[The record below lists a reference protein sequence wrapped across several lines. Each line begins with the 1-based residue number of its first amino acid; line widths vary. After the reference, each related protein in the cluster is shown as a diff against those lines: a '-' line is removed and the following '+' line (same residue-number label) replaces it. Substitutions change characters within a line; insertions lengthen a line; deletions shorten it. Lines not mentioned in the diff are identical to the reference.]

1 MSMKMTEFERQL
13 YEHAARVETH
23 MVSPLDR
30 KTEVLTMTRNKKSSA
45 KMRICLIAIAAALLL
60 GTTAFAA
67 SGSGGWFSV
76 REKEYSS
83 LPTEQ
88 QFVEDVGHEPVLIE
102 YFENGYS
109 YSSGSVM
116 DNREIEGE
124 ELLEEGFKSAAFVYE
139 KDGDLLYF
147 NQEKSQS
154 PVNNFGSLYKS
165 VEGIE
170 LWYYSYTNK
179 LVPED
184 YEPTEADRAAEAS
197 GELIISYGPE
207 EISVIEVCSLSWVK
221 DGINYSLMQMDGKL
235 SPQELCQMAE
245 EIIIR

>member
-1 MSMKMTEFERQL
+1 MKMTEFERLL

-23 MVSPLDR
+23 MVSPLNK
-30 KTEVLTMTRNKKSSA
+30 KTEVLTLTRNKKSSA
-45 KMRICLIAIAAALLL
+45 KMRICLIAVAAAFLL
-60 GTTAFAA
+60 GTTAFAI
-67 SGSGGWFSV
+67 SDGGWFSF
-76 REKEYSS
+76 REKEYST

-88 QFVEDVGHEPVLIE
+88 QFAEDVGYEPVLIE
-102 YFENGYS
+102 CFENGYS

-124 ELLEEGFKSAAFVYE
+124 ELSEEGFKSAAFVYE
-139 KDGDLLYF
+139 KDGDLLFF
-147 NQEKSQS
+147 NQEKSNS

-184 YEPTEADRAAEAS
+184 YEPTEADKAAEES

-207 EISVIEVCSLSWVK
+207 EISVIEVCSLSWVD

-235 SPQELCQMAE
+235 SPQELCRMAE
-245 EIIIR
+245 EIITR

>member
-1 MSMKMTEFERQL
+1 MKMTEFERQL

-23 MVSPLDR
+23 MVSPLNR
-30 KTEVLTMTRNKKSSA
+30 KTEVLTLTRNKKSSA
-45 KMRICLIAIAAALLL
+45 KMRICLIAIAAAFLL
-60 GTTAFAA
+60 GTTAFAI
-67 SGSGGWFSV
+67 SDGGWFSF
-76 REKEYSS
+76 REKEYST
-83 LPTEQ
+83 LPTQQ
-88 QFVEDVGHEPVLIE
+88 QFAEDVGYEPVLIE
-102 YFENGYS
+102 CFENGYS

-124 ELLEEGFKSAAFVYE
+124 ELSEEGFKSAAFVYE
-139 KDGDLLYF
+139 KDGDLLFF
-147 NQEKSQS
+147 NQEKSNS

-179 LVPED
+179 LVPAD
-184 YEPTEADRAAEAS
+184 YEPTEEDKAAEAS

-207 EISVIEVCSLSWVK
+207 EISVIEVCSLSWVN

-235 SPQELCQMAE
+235 SPQELCRMAE
-245 EIIIR
+245 EIITR

>member
-1 MSMKMTEFERQL
+1 MKMTEFERQL

-23 MVSPLDR
+23 MVSPLNR
-30 KTEVLTMTRNKKSSA
+30 KTEVLTLTRNKKSSA
-45 KMRICLIAIAAALLL
+45 KMRICLIAIAAAFLL
-60 GTTAFAA
+60 GTTAFAI
-67 SGSGGWFSV
+67 SDGGWFSF
-76 REKEYSS
+76 REKEYST
-83 LPTEQ
+83 LPTQQ
-88 QFVEDVGHEPVLIE
+88 QFAEDVGYEPVLIE
-102 YFENGYS
+102 CFENGYS

-124 ELLEEGFKSAAFVYE
+124 ELSEEGFKSAAFVYE
-139 KDGDLLYF
+139 KDGDLLFF
-147 NQEKSQS
+147 NQEKSNS

-179 LVPED
+179 LVPAD
-184 YEPTEADRAAEAS
+184 YEPTEADKAAEES

-207 EISVIEVCSLSWVK
+207 EISVIEVCSLSWVN

-235 SPQELCQMAE
+235 SPQELCRMAE
-245 EIIIR
+245 EIITR

>member
-1 MSMKMTEFERQL
+1 MKMTEFERQL

-23 MVSPLDR
+23 MVSPLNR
-30 KTEVLTMTRNKKSSA
+30 KTEVLTLTRNKKSSA
-45 KMRICLIAIAAALLL
+45 KMRICLIAIAAAFLL
-60 GTTAFAA
+60 GTTAFAI
-67 SGSGGWFSV
+67 SDGGWFTF
-76 REKEYSS
+76 REKEYST
-83 LPTEQ
+83 LPTQQ
-88 QFVEDVGHEPVLIE
+88 QFAEDVGYEPVLIE
-102 YFENGYS
+102 CFENGYS

-124 ELLEEGFKSAAFVYE
+124 ELSEEGFKSAAFVYE
-139 KDGDLLYF
+139 KDGDLLFF
-147 NQEKSQS
+147 NQEKSNS

-179 LVPED
+179 LVPAD
-184 YEPTEADRAAEAS
+184 YEPTEEDKAAEES

-207 EISVIEVCSLSWVK
+207 EISVIEVCSLSWVN

-235 SPQELCQMAE
+235 SPQELCRMAE
-245 EIIIR
+245 EIITR